1 VQQRIAAVE
10 GMLTEKDNAIR
21 EGQKKIVAL
30 EQTIASNGTGSL
42 EASQKL
48 AALEKNLA
56 TKDAELKTLQ
66 ASLAGLQQ
74 KYASVQQDA
83 VSKDSQL
90 KVTAEKLAAAQ
101 QTVDSLQARTQTQVA
116 QQMAL
121 SDKQKAELA
130 AAQAQL
136 AELNRQQDE
145 LARAQQQIAQL
156 TAERAQLEQARAQV
170 AQLSS
175 EKQQL
180 LAETA
185 KIAQLTAEKNALK
198 AEAGKAAVLESEMGA
213 LAAAKA
219 QAEADRAEMAKL
231 AGERATLLQR
241 VAALEADKDAMEK
254 ALAGMT
260 PAAGGPQVAAA
271 IPTGGSRPVS
281 SFAPT
286 PETNAPARVQTAAVE
301 PHRIVPRDA
310 VIKAEPLAPQMPR
323 GLQEAAPMALAPA
336 VAAATTGRAS
346 LMDSNA
352 VTRLLQQA
360 GIQAQGGVQTEKSS
374 PQMVSYSWDTGT
386 VYGTAEQQPMG
397 GMGQF
402 ETMVQAYLNKTSE
415 RCTGD
420 FGAIPGMTE
429 DRDGARVATY
439 EIACIMP
446 DGAGASAAIVFH
458 AQDGIFTAVAHEAA
472 MDGMDIAMDVR
483 DAVFTSLLQT
493 KLASR

>member
-1 VQQRIAAVE
+1 
-10 GMLTEKDNAIR
+10 
-21 EGQKKIVAL
+21 
-30 EQTIASNGTGSL
+30 
-42 EASQKL
+42 
-48 AALEKNLA
+48 
-56 TKDAELKTLQ
+56 
-66 ASLAGLQQ
+66 
-74 KYASVQQDA
+74 
-83 VSKDSQL
+83 
-90 KVTAEKLAAAQ
+90 
-101 QTVDSLQARTQTQVA
+101 TQTQVA
-116 QQMAL
+116 QQQAL
-121 SDKQKAELA
+121 SDKQKAELV

-136 AELNRQQDE
+136 AELSAQQAQLERAKAEIATLSAQQDE
-145 LARAQQQIAQL
+145 LTRAQQQIAQL

-170 AQLSS
+170 AQLSN

-198 AEAGKAAVLESEMGA
+198 AEAGKVAVLESEMGA

-254 ALAGMT
+254 ALSGMA
-260 PAAGGPQVAAA
+260 PAAGGAPQIAAA
-271 IPTGGSRPVS
+271 IPTGGSRAVS
-281 SFAPT
+281 SFAHAQEANVT
-286 PETNAPARVQTAAVE
+286 APSAIQTAAVE
-301 PHRIVPRDA
+301 QQRIVPRDA

-323 GLQEAAPMALAPA
+323 GPQAAAPMALAPA
-336 VAAATTGRAS
+336 VEAATTGGTS

-360 GIQAQGGVQTEKSS
+360 GIQAQGGVQTEKTSA
-374 PQMVSYSWDTGT
+374 QMVSYSWDTGT

-402 ETMVQAYLNKTSE
+402 ETMVQAYLSKTGE

-458 AQDGIFTAVAHEAA
+458 AQDGLFTAIAHEAA